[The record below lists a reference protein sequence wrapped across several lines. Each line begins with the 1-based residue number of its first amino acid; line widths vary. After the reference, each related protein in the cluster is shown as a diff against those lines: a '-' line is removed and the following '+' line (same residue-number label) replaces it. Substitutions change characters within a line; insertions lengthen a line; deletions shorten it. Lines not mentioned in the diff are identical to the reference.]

1 MLLYVI
7 YGPERSMKIALHDFA
22 IFLLK
27 ESSSLKCFFML
38 ISIFLWFHLG
48 PYHSQWQQQSLFNE
62 KCSKI
67 VMLYGQEN

>member
-27 ESSSLKCFFML
+27 ESSSLKCFFMRT
-38 ISIFLWFHLG
+38 SIFSWFHFQ
-48 PYHSQWQQQSLFNE
+48 PA
-62 KCSKI
+62 
-67 VMLYGQEN
+67 M